1 MEHTPHKLDRHRTLI
16 QRGASAYT
24 DRLLDA
30 PTVERVVEFTDN
42 ALKPGDEVTVV
53 VFASADYAAAL
64 SITPGVKLTAGV
76 GAKSLAIRAK
86 LPNVTGAYLVQVLG
100 DSRDQ
105 IVNNPVSVDPTAPE
119 SPVST
124 EAASAKP
131 KRQSKRRRRKV

>member
-1 MEHTPHKLDRHRTLI
+1 MERAPHKLDRDRTLI

-42 ALKPGDEVTVV
+42 AIKPGDRVTVV
-53 VFASADYAAAL
+53 VFASADYVAAL
-64 SITPGVKLTAGV
+64 SITPGVKLAAGV
-76 GAKSLAIRAK
+76 GAKSLAIRANI
-86 LPNVTGAYLVQVLG
+86 PNIAGAYLVQVLG
-100 DSRDQ
+100 KSRDQ
-105 IVNNPVSVDPTAPE
+105 IVNNPVTIDPTAPE

-131 KRQSKRRRRKV
+131 TRPRKQRRRKV